1 MLHLT
6 DLPSDPNG
14 HTTPIKRAGVQLV
27 NQCRH
32 YPKKRA
38 AVTATLQ
45 ALLEALEG
53 QETVNDTD
61 VPVQPKEATEGA
73 PVKPTTTK
81 KRRATAKT
89 GKE

>member
-1 MLHLT
+1 MLQLT
-6 DLPSDPNG
+6 DLPNDPNG
-14 HTTPIKRAGVQLV
+14 HTTPIKRASVQLV

-38 AVTATLQ
+38 AVIATLQ
-45 ALLEALEG
+45 ALLEALEE

-61 VPVQPKEATEGA
+61 VPVQPKEATEDA
-73 PVKPTTTK
+73 PVRPKTTK

-89 GKE
+89 AED